1 MPEGVPLQS
10 LSRLPGW
17 PTVWRSAPA
26 SRGSLALQR
35 HPSTGPRMRQPRFR
49 RVTTVPTPGFL
60 TPSPVSWL
68 DRACGFVSPRCRPW
82 ALSPFRAFPSRQV
95 AHPSSGPLAPLPFV
109 PVEPRCGERGLV
121 TSGLHR
127 LGRRSGVV
135 PGRILPRL
143 EAPFQRRSSRN
154 LAAARLATPPGHPG
168 PRTPDSPR
176 SGRSV
181 DFEAFFPAR
190 IRSHHATVTR
200 RVEAGALLG
209 VLAPPEPCSR
219 RTWGPL
225 PATAGGVPP
234 PAGSQHAPLGARA
247 SDLQDPRAPGTSHGL
262 RHERSAA
269 GDPRRQVE
277 SRGDDR
283 SVPRDPSADT
293 ALFERGPCRPSAAA
307 STPMTFDERCA
318 CAPLTS
324 SSL

>member
-1 MPEGVPLQS
+1 
-10 LSRLPGW
+10 
-17 PTVWRSAPA
+17 
-26 SRGSLALQR
+26 LAVDSGFQR
-35 HPSTGPRMRQPRFR
+35 FPCPSTTSLDRAPYAADLSGS
-49 RVTTVPTPGFL
+49 TTVPTPGFL

-68 DRACGFVSPRCRPW
+68 DRARGFVSPRCRPW

-95 AHPSSGPLAPLPFV
+95 AHPSSGLLAPLPFV

-190 IRSHHATVTR
+190 IRSHHAAVTR
-200 RVEAGALLG
+200 RAEAGALLG

-219 RTWGPL
+219 QTWGPRL

-234 PAGSQHAPLGARA
+234 PAGTARLSA
-247 SDLQDPRAPGTSHGL
+247 RRATSWIPVPPGTSHGL

-269 GDPRRQVE
+269 G
-277 SRGDDR
+277 
-283 SVPRDPSADT
+283 
-293 ALFERGPCRPSAAA
+293 RPSTSGGVVRGRPKRPTRPVGGHRIRYDPGRAALRQQ
-307 STPMTFDERCA
+307 PRL
-318 CAPLTS
+318 P
-324 SSL
+324 